1 MSGTGQTNGRWL
13 ELARVRVPVR
23 KAAVWRAM
31 LDKTEHPE
39 RYNPAITRADLLDH
53 DPTVVLRRTWPA
65 DGEPFAE
72 YVRHE
77 LRAHRVEYQRYGLT
91 WSTAQAIVDTDAGPC
106 LVYEVDGAELAR
118 AHAGI
123 DAAHAERTLRQLL
136 AASANG
142 PNGKNGAA
150 RPKPPS

>member
-1 MSGTGQTNGRWL
+1 MSGNGQVNGRWL
-13 ELARVRVPVR
+13 ELARVRVPVE
-23 KAAVWRAM
+23 KAAVWRAL

-39 RYNPAITRADLLDH
+39 RYNPTIARAELIDH

-65 DGEPFAE
+65 EGKPFAE

-91 WSTAQAIVDTDAGPC
+91 WRTAQALVETDDGPC
-106 LVYEVDGAELAR
+106 LIYEVLDAEGAQ

-123 DAAHAERTLRQLL
+123 DAAHARRTLEHLL
-136 AASANG
+136 EACSNG
-142 PNGKNGAA
+142 IG
-150 RPKPPS
+150 RTPPSPSF